1 MVIFLLFSASVCP
14 VRAPFVLLW
23 HAPATPHIFVCS
35 PQFNCVPREFW
46 STLNAHPY
54 YQWELGIVISSKL
67 RT

>member
-1 MVIFLLFSASVCP
+1 MVIFLLFLRLLYLQSSFLQ
-14 VRAPFVLLW
+14 APFS
-23 HAPATPHIFVCS
+23 PPHFLCVAV
-35 PQFNCVPREFW
+35 FNGVPREFW